1 MEPKTNYVFSDVEWA
16 KMKHMTKAIWGVD
29 LNAVNYFMTESKA
42 VNIQFPVLD
51 NNILPYWDLEA
62 AAREMESPTFER
74 ELIELDR
81 WLIPWK
87 VKAGYSER
95 LKLLVYKVVQ

>member
-16 KMKHMTKAIWGVD
+16 KMEHMTTAIWGVD
-29 LNAVNYFMTESKA
+29 LNAIYYCVGRSDKIT
-42 VNIQFPVLD
+42 FPVWDD
-51 NNILPYWDLEA
+51 NIKPYWDLEA

>member
-1 MEPKTNYVFSDVEWA
+1 MNYVFSDVEWA

-29 LNAVNYFMTESKA
+29 LETLKYVVSESTA
-42 VNIQFPVLD
+42 ERIQFHVL
-51 NNILPYWDLEA
+51 NQEPIRPYLIDDLITGIEH
-62 AAREMESPTFER
+62 RMTFNKEVV
-74 ELIELDR
+74 ELDR

-95 LKLLVYKVVQ
+95 MKLLVYRVVQ

>member
-1 MEPKTNYVFSDVEWA
+1 MNYIFNEDEWA

-29 LNAVNYFMTESKA
+29 LDRLKYVETDSTSEKM
-42 VNIQFPVLD
+42 IFPVWDD
-51 NNILPYWDLEA
+51 NIKSYWDAEA
-62 AAREMESPTFER
+62 AARAMENPTFES

-87 VKAGYSER
+87 VKAGYSAR
-95 LKLLVYKVVQ
+95 MKLLVYRVVQ